1 MKTSIRLFAALLAVT
16 FLSSIPT
23 LAQQTASEKPG
34 VANPTVVVDDKPVT
48 ALPYTPSLDVPSM
61 DKSADPCVDFY
72 QYTCGGWM
80 KKNPIPADQAS
91 WSVYGKLT
99 VDNQRF
105 LWGILDDLAK
115 KSAGRTA
122 TQQKI
127 GDYFG
132 ACMDE
137 AAVEKLGAAPL
148 KPALAEIAAMKSTK
162 DLATLLAHEHLTT
175 ITEGLLF
182 NFGSDQD
189 FADSSQVIAFMTA
202 GGLGL
207 PDRDYYTKT
216 DAKSEE
222 IRQKYVVH
230 VQRILQLIG
239 DAPEAA
245 KNEAQTIMA
254 IETALAKASLTRV
267 EQRDPHNLFHKMDVK
282 QVKALAPSFDWDT
295 YLQVGGMGKVNTFN
309 VTEPKFYAEMEKQLQ
324 DNSLD

>member
-1 MKTSIRLFAALLAVT
+1 MDQSFMKTFTYTFAMFLVLFV
-16 FLSSIPT
+16 LSFHRT
-23 LAQQTASEKPG
+23 EAQQAQKPAQAEKPG
-34 VANPTVVVDDKPVT
+34 IANPTVVVDDKPIT
-48 ALPYTPSLDVPSM
+48 ALPYTPSLDLPSM

-80 KKNPIPADQAS
+80 KGNPIPPDQAS

-115 KSAGRTA
+115 KTSGRTP

-137 AAVEKLGAAPL
+137 AAVEKLGMDPL
-148 KPALAEIAAMKSTK
+148 KPGLAEIASVKTKK
-162 DLATLLAHEHLTT
+162 DLAPLLAHEHLRT
-175 ITEGLLF
+175 IGDGLLF
-182 NFGSDQD
+182 NFTVDQD
-189 FADSSQVIAFMTA
+189 FADASQIIAFLTA

-222 IRQKYVVH
+222 IRKKYVAH
-230 VQRILQLIG
+230 VQRVLQLIG
-239 DAPEAA
+239 DAPDAA

-267 EQRDPHNLFHKMDVK
+267 EQRDPHNLFHKMDRK
-282 QVKALAPSFDWDT
+282 QLKALAPDFDFDA
-295 YLQVGGMGKVNTFN
+295 YLKVGGLG
-309 VTEPKFYAEMEKQLQ
+309 
-324 DNSLD
+324 